1 MGDPLNENGQMV
13 TLTERLMVSG
23 GTLGTVNRCGPCSKT
38 PAWRMVTFEQKSSRT
53 TN

>member
-23 GTLGTVNRCGPCSKT
+23 GDARHGEQVRTMLQD
-38 PAWRMVTFEQKSSRT
+38 ARME
-53 TN
+53 NGDI